1 MSSFKLLTI
10 IIITFFAATMT
21 AEAQQLIYQPKHP
34 AFGGHPNNAHWI
46 QSSAEMQKDKEENDL
61 LSRDPLD
68 EFGGNM
74 QRQILNQLSREI
86 VQSRFADLDL
96 TEEGRHDL
104 GEYIV
109 EVIPGGSGTNIIVTD
124 PNTGDQTTID
134 IPNY

>member
-1 MSSFKLLTI
+1 MNTIKLLL
-10 IIITFFAATMT
+10 IITFYLVSANV
-21 AEAQQLIYQPKHP
+21 AEAQQLIYQPTHP

-46 QSSAEMQKDKEENDL
+46 QSSAEAQKDKDEDAL
-61 LSRDPLD
+61 GRDPLA
-68 EFGGNM
+68 EFDQNM

-86 VQSRFADLDL
+86 VQTRFADLDL

-124 PNTGDQTTID
+124 PDTGDQTTID

>member
-1 MSSFKLLTI
+1 MYLLKHVLI
-10 IIITFFAATMT
+10 ILILSLGYTFTT
-21 AEAQQLIYQPKHP
+21 EAQQLIYQPKHP
-34 AFGGHPNNAHWI
+34 AFGGHPNNASWI
-46 QSSAEMQKDKEENDL
+46 QNSAEAQKDQVERDQFG
-61 LSRDPLD
+61 RDPLN
-68 EFGGNM
+68 EFGVNM

-86 VQSRFADLDL
+86 IQDRFSNLDL

-124 PNTGDQTTID
+124 PATGGQTTID